1 MFDDLIVKKREIKD
15 FIYAPYI
22 PLQKTST
29 PVNNIKDARKIIA
42 KTKGKWFTVEDM
54 NGVEIKA
61 GQTVMVY
68 QEEEIRVA
76 TVIEVFSDRPTGS
89 EPGFWVDIDFGD
101 GVQGMMSY
109 ILRVV

>member
-1 MFDDLIVKKREIKD
+1 MFNDLIQKKGKWINT
-15 FIYAPYI
+15 IYTPYI
-22 PLQKTST
+22 PLQLT
-29 PVNNIKDARKIIA
+29 PVNNIKDARKIV
-42 KTKGKWFTVEDM
+42 KDM
-54 NGVEIKA
+54 NDVEIKA
-61 GQTVMVY
+61 GQSVMVY

-76 TVIEVFSDRPTGS
+76 TVIEIFPDRPTGS